1 MEATK
6 ELISMATILHIVF
19 VLLIV
24 VIVIRLIF
32 VLKNHQDISKFRKV
46 YERWVLLYRAA
57 LSAVA
62 FSGVVVMAIA
72 HFHVRWQVW
81 LMVVTTILLFALS
94 IKESLLYREI
104 SYRDSSENRE
114 FFSFSKYAYLASGF
128 IIVLTIFIT
137 LLR

>member
-6 ELISMATILHIVF
+6 ELISMATILHIIF

-81 LMVVTTILLFALS
+81 LMVVATILLFALS
-94 IKESLLYREI
+94 IKESFLYRQI
-104 SYRDSSENRE
+104 TYRDSSENRE

-128 IIVLTIFIT
+128 IIVLTIFVT